1 MANTKWPRTASPAV
15 EMLCSRSVTTESR
28 EEKEAGML
36 SQVGHLYAKLLSYSL
51 FFLFIYL
58 KSSSLQSLLT
68 RLEFPSEL
76 FLFQMAVSGR
86 GSERDR
92 PTGNVICC
100 GRLVLGTAVM
110 WMGEST
116 RFFFFTRVLWFLS
129 PLLFLYDFGIF
140 RNRLYESPS
149 KITVARP

>member
-15 EMLCSRSVTTESR
+15 EMLCSGSAATESR

-51 FFLFIYL
+51 FLFFLL

-68 RLEFPSEL
+68 GLEFPSEL
-76 FLFQMAVSGR
+76 FLFQMALSGR
-86 GSERDR
+86 GSARDK

-100 GRLVLGTAVM
+100 NRLVLGTAVM

-116 RFFFFTRVLWFLS
+116 RFLFSSEFFFFIPVS
-129 PLLFLYDFGIF
+129 PSVSYRILLD
-140 RNRLYESPS
+140 ESPS